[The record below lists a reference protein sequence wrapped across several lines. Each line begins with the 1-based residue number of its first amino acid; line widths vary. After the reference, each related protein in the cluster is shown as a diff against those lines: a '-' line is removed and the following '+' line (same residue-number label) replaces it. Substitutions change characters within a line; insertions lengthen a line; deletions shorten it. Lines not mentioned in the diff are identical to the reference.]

1 MKTTTMSELRD
12 ALHAAYAALD
22 PHHQGAGWPD
32 PIAFDGRPLAEQAAD
47 LLAAD
52 LDGAAPCADPDE
64 VGTALAAL
72 AAASSPRA
80 AAAR

>member
-1 MKTTTMSELRD
+1 MTELRD
-12 ALHAAYAALD
+12 ALTTTYLALD
-22 PHHQGAGWPD
+22 PRRQGAGWPD
-32 PIAFDGRPLAEQAAD
+32 PIAWDGRALTEQAAD
-47 LLAAD
+47 LLAAG